1 MILRLGGKVRRLREQ
16 ASLSQGELA
25 KAIGLSESSKGF
37 VSEIESGKKTPKAE
51 LVLRL
56 AQYFGVSTD
65 YLLRDEEGKD

>member
-51 LVLRL
+51 L
-56 AQYFGVSTD
+56 
-65 YLLRDEEGKD
+65 GK